1 MPLRPNR
8 NEVIAMVREK
18 LLRHPDIDWTSAAQ
32 SVAME
37 IGWNEFELMDDLRD
51 AFEGETN
58 DT

>member
-1 MPLRPNR
+1 MALSPSR
-8 NEVIAMVREK
+8 NEVIAMVRDK
-18 LLRHPDIDWTSAAQ
+18 LSRHPDIDWTSAVQ

-58 DT
+58 GT